1 MDISKIKIEFMPK
14 ITDDQLWDFYVR
26 NAICEVGYGKED
38 AVKPLRFHPYY
49 AAALYEDKLLGIIR
63 GLFDG
68 LSVFIAEAC
77 LECELQGE
85 KLNCNNGSVIEKDNH
100 GIFNKMCVFFLEE
113 MRKMGNTF
121 TTHYV
126 IEGAEEKL
134 WQSIGLTLNEGH
146 LAYYKDE
153 RPYVQ
158 N

>member
-1 MDISKIKIEFMPK
+1 MDVNKVEIKFMPK

-26 NAICEVGYGKED
+26 NDICEVGYGKDD
-38 AVKPLRFHPYY
+38 AVKPLKFNPYY
-49 AAALYEDKLLGIIR
+49 AVALYEGKLVGIVR

-68 LSVFIAEAC
+68 LSLFIAEAC
-77 LECELQGE
+77 LECELQGQNL
-85 KLNCNNGSVIEKDNH
+85 KHNNGSVIEKDYH
-100 GIFNKMCVFFLEE
+100 GIFNKMCVFFLDE

-153 RPYVQ
+153 RPYV
-158 N
+158 